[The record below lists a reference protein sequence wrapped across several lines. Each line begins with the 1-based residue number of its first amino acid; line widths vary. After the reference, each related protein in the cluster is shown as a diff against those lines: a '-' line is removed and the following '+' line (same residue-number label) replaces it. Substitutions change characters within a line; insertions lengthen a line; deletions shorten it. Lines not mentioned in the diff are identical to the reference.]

1 MNDAQQGLSSD
12 QVKLLQAQHG
22 FNELPREKKK
32 PLLAVAKEVVTEPMF
47 ALLIGCASLYTV
59 MGDIREGLIMLSTVF
74 VMVGISLYQN
84 YRSEKAMD
92 ALRELS
98 SPRVTVFRDGSWQV
112 VAGRELVP
120 GDIVR
125 LSEGDRL
132 AADLEIIESTSLEVD
147 ESMLTGE
154 AFPVKKHKEAD
165 SVLYSGTLL
174 VKGRVIAR
182 VVSTGINA
190 RIGSIALALQIATEQ
205 KTALQKEMAQFVR
218 RIGIIAV
225 FLCLLIVGVY
235 YWVRGNLLAALLN
248 GLAAAMAILPEEFPV
263 VFTIF
268 LALGAWRLSRIN
280 VLTRQPSAIESLGAA
295 TVLCSDKTGTIT
307 QNKMQVAMVKSGRH
321 LGIEKSDDI
330 SDYEIKYWASL
341 ASPPDTADPM
351 EHAFFRALETSDVQ
365 QITNARLLKE
375 FPLTHDLL
383 AMTRVVKVKEK
394 EVKAACKGAPEAIV
408 ALCKL
413 DGKAKDA
420 IFEEVATMAAAGC
433 RVIAVAR
440 ADVSEATLPASQN
453 DLQFFFLGLVGL
465 EDPIRPE
472 VPDAIRL
479 CKKAGIRV
487 VMITGDHALTA
498 HAIGKKIG
506 LDSEIILSGTEMAEL
521 ADDELADVL
530 KRCHI
535 FARIQ
540 PEQKLRLVHIFKG
553 QGEVVA
559 MTGDGV
565 NDAPA
570 LKAADIGI
578 AMGNKGTDVARE
590 AAKMVLLDD
599 NFASIVTGI
608 RLGRRIYDNLQ
619 KAMSYILA
627 IHIPIIGLT
636 LTPAFWGTL
645 PLLLLPLH
653 IILME
658 LIIDPVCSIA
668 FEFEQEEK
676 GVMNRPPR
684 KTNVSFFGGRQLL
697 SSFLH
702 GLLLFV
708 ITLATFL
715 ISFKEGHTEEQARMI
730 AFSTLLM
737 GNLFLI
743 FSKLS
748 KTRTVIEYIFSGNLS
763 IYIIGIIVCALLTVL
778 GLFPAVQN
786 LLKVQWPGWSHYI
799 VALASSIIM
808 LAILELIKL
817 IKIKRRAQF
826 IA

>member
-1 MNDAQQGLSSD
+1 MDNSQLGLSSD
-12 QVKLLQAQHG
+12 QVKSLQAQHG
-22 FNELPREKKK
+22 FNELPVEKKK
-32 PLLAVAKEVVTEPMF
+32 SLLGVAVEVVKEPMF
-47 ALLIGCASLYTV
+47 MLLMGCAALYTI
-59 MGDIREGLIMLSTVF
+59 MGDVKEGLIMFSTVF
-74 VMVGISLYQN
+74 LMVGISLYQN

-92 ALRELS
+92 ALRQLS
-98 SPRVTVFRDGSWQV
+98 SPRVNVLRDGLWQV
-112 VAGRELVP
+112 IAGRELVP
-120 GDIVR
+120 GDIVKM
-125 LSEGDRL
+125 SEGDRM
-132 AADLEIIESTSLEVD
+132 AADLQILESTALEVD

-154 AFPVKKHKEAD
+154 AFAVKKEKEGDA
-165 SVLYSGTLL
+165 VLYSGTLL
-174 VKGRVIAR
+174 VKGRTLAQ
-182 VVSTGINA
+182 VSFTGISA
-190 RIGSIALALQIATEQ
+190 RIGSIALALQLPKEQ
-205 KTALQKEMAQFVR
+205 KTLLQIEMGQFVR

-235 YWVRGNLLAALLN
+235 YWIRGDFLASLLN

-307 QNKMQVAMVKSGRH
+307 QNKMEVALVKSGH
-321 LGIEKSDDI
+321 AMGLINSEDI
-330 SDYEIKYWASL
+330 SDYEIIHWAAM
-341 ASPPDTADPM
+341 ASPLDSADPM
-351 EHAFFRALETSDVQ
+351 EHAFFRALEQKDQ
-365 QITNARLLKE
+365 QHLSKQVLIKE
-375 FPLTHDLL
+375 YPLSRELL
-383 AMTRVVKVKEK
+383 AMTRVFNDGDDRIV
-394 EVKAACKGAPEAIV
+394 AAAKGAPEAIV
-408 ALCKL
+408 ELCGI
-413 DGKAKDA
+413 DGDFKDA
-420 IFEEVATMAAAGC
+420 IFDEVATMAAAGC
-433 RVIAVAR
+433 RVLAVCKAVAK
-440 ADVSEATLPASQN
+440 SSSLPDSQL
-453 DLQFFFLGLVGL
+453 DLPFYFLGLIAL

-479 CKKAGIRV
+479 CKKAGIKV
-487 VMITGDHALTA
+487 VMITGDHVLTA

-506 LDSEIILSGTEMAEL
+506 LESELILSGAEMAALSDEEL
-521 ADDELADVL
+521 SDVL
-530 KRCHI
+530 QRCNI

-540 PEQKLRLVHIFKG
+540 PEQKLRLVHVLKAKG
-553 QGEVVA
+553 EIVA

-590 AAKMVLLDD
+590 SAKLVLLDD

-636 LTPAFWGTL
+636 LTPAFWGTM

-668 FEFEQEEK
+668 FEFEQEER
-676 GVMNRPPR
+676 GIMNHPPR
-684 KTNVSFFGGRQLL
+684 KNNVTFFGGKQLL

-702 GLLLFV
+702 GFLLFI
-708 ITLATFL
+708 ITLVTFL
-715 ISFKEGHTEEQARMI
+715 ISFKEGHSVEQARMI
-730 AFSTLLM
+730 AFSTLII

-748 KTRTVIEYIFSGNLS
+748 KTRTVIEYIVELNTS
-763 IYIIGIIVCALLTVL
+763 IITIGTLVIALLIALALVPS
-778 GLFPAVQN
+778 FQH
-786 LLKVQWPGWSHYI
+786 LLKLQWPGWEHYM
-799 VALASSIIM
+799 VALASSLVM

-817 IKIKRRAQF
+817 FNLKTSN
-826 IA
+826 

>member
-1 MNDAQQGLSSD
+1 MDVSHQGLNSD
-12 QVKLLQAQHG
+12 QVNALQAKHG
-22 FNELPREKKK
+22 FNELPQEKKK
-32 PLLAVAKEVVTEPMF
+32 SLLGVAVEVVKEPMF
-47 ALLIGCASLYTV
+47 ILLIGCASLYTI
-59 MGDIREGLIMLSTVF
+59 MGDIKEGLIMLSTVF
-74 VMVGISLYQN
+74 LMVGISLYQN

-92 ALRELS
+92 ALRKLS
-98 SPRVTVFRDGSWQV
+98 SPRVSVLRNDNWTIL
-112 VAGRELVP
+112 AGRELVP
-120 GDIVR
+120 GDIVKI
-125 LSEGDRL
+125 SEGDRL
-132 AADLEIIESTSLEVD
+132 AADLEILESNSLEVD

-154 AFPVKKHKEAD
+154 AFAVKKDKEGD
-165 SVLYSGTLL
+165 MVLYSGTLL
-174 VKGRVIAR
+174 VKGRAIAK
-182 VVSTGINA
+182 VAFTGVAA
-190 RIGSIALALQIATEQ
+190 RIGSIALALQAPAES
-205 KTALQKEMAQFVR
+205 KTSLQKEMAQFVR
-218 RIGIIAV
+218 QIGIIAV
-225 FLCLLIVGVY
+225 FLCLLIVGVF
-235 YWVRGNLLAALLN
+235 YWIRGDFLSALLN

-280 VLTRQPSAIESLGAA
+280 VLTRQPSSIESLGAA

-307 QNKMQVAMVKSGRH
+307 QNKMQVAMVSKGPLSDP
-321 LGIEKSDDI
+321 EKGGNI
-330 SDYEIKYWASL
+330 SDYEIIHWAAM

-351 EHAFFRALETSDVQ
+351 EHAFFRALEKQDMDLLTKATL
-365 QITNARLLKE
+365 IKEYALTNE
-375 FPLTHDLL
+375 VL
-383 AMTRVVKVKEK
+383 AMTRIIKDEAGRVL
-394 EVKAACKGAPEAIV
+394 AACKGAPETIV
-408 ALCKL
+408 SLCKL
-413 DGKAKDA
+413 TDDVKDA

-433 RVIAVAR
+433 RVLAVAN
-440 ADVSEATLPASQN
+440 AEVKIDFLPETQKE
-453 DLQFFFLGLVGL
+453 LPFTFLGLVGL

-472 VPDAIRL
+472 VPAAINL

-487 VMITGDHALTA
+487 IMITGDHALTA
-498 HAIGKKIG
+498 NAIGKKIG
-506 LDSEIILSGTEMAEL
+506 LSTEIILSGAEMAEL
-521 ADDELADVL
+521 TDAELTTML
-530 KRCHI
+530 HQCNI

-540 PEQKLRLVHIFKG
+540 PEQKLRLVHLLKA

-570 LKAADIGI
+570 LKAANIGI

-636 LTPAFWGTL
+636 LTPAFWGTM

-668 FEFEQEEK
+668 FEFEQEER
-676 GVMNRPPR
+676 GIMSHPPR
-684 KTNVSFFGGRQLL
+684 KNNVSFFGGRQLL

-702 GLLLFV
+702 GFLLFI
-708 ITLATFL
+708 ITLVTFL
-715 ISFKEGHTEEQARMI
+715 ISFKEGHSEEQARMI
-730 AFSTLLM
+730 AFSTLLI

-748 KTRTVIEYIFSGNLS
+748 KTRTVIEYIVSLNLT
-763 IYIIGIIVCALLTVL
+763 IIIIGLLVGTLLMALAFVPFL
-778 GLFPAVQN
+778 QH
-786 LLKVQWPGWSHYI
+786 LLRLQWPGWQHYG
-799 VALASSIIM
+799 VALASALIM

-817 IKIKRRAQF
+817 FHLKSQNL
-826 IA
+826 